1 MGTGVSFFDNN
12 IQDEDE
18 SISLNEEELNR
29 ITAENEQKSDSLIEE
44 PDVIVIDKEDLNEF
58 DIPEASEELQ
68 NEEVEQQNIDT
79 DFNEDL
85 KSEEV
90 ELEEL
95 DLSSLPET
103 FTDLN
108 NQTSESVEDVSSKD
122 LEMSVEQEEQADISI
137 AEPEI
142 NVEESSITEEAIP
155 IEEEPAQ
162 AMQNDTEISTEIS
175 FEKESSEEI
184 EPVPDL
190 SIENL
195 KETEITTSSFEEPVS
210 IDSSDISFNEP
221 YEKDSNYTSISEKK
235 SIEISPEISSQDI
248 SKDEEEI
255 LPDEPSAIEEIS
267 SLPDIEEIEEKKD
280 EKLSFEVS
288 PFNLEEKEKISFTEV
303 EEIDLNS
310 EPGEINTVIEKE
322 EEEKKPT
329 GFFSE
334 EDEDE
339 SITLSSD
346 ELNNILESSTE
357 QKISLKETA
366 PEPVILQDTSTKIS
380 ETEKIE
386 DPLSKDNLKEILVYL
401 DNLLEKLPEEEIRR
415 FATSRYYDL
424 YNAIFEELG
433 IV

>member
-1 MGTGVSFFDNN
+1 
-12 IQDEDE
+12 
-18 SISLNEEELNR
+18 
-29 ITAENEQKSDSLIEE
+29 
-44 PDVIVIDKEDLNEF
+44 
-58 DIPEASEELQ
+58 
-68 NEEVEQQNIDT
+68 
-79 DFNEDL
+79 
-85 KSEEV
+85 
-90 ELEEL
+90 
-95 DLSSLPET
+95 
-103 FTDLN
+103 
-108 NQTSESVEDVSSKD
+108 
-122 LEMSVEQEEQADISI
+122 MSVEQEEQADISI

-280 EKLSFEVS
+280 ENLSFEVS
-288 PFNLEEKEKISFTEV
+288 PLNLEEKEKISFTEV

>member
-44 PDVIVIDKEDLNEF
+44 PDFIVIDKEDLNEF

-68 NEEVEQQNIDT
+68 NEDVEQQNIDT

-155 IEEEPAQ
+155 IEEEPTQ

-280 EKLSFEVS
+280 ENLSFEVS
-288 PFNLEEKEKISFTEV
+288 PLNLEEKEKISFTEV